1 MTKRREHNQETCILF
16 LDLVKA
22 FDKVP
27 RELLWRVLTKFGV
40 PGNWSRLSILKAVH
54 KNVEVLF
61 EVDDVKKKPSSI
73 IGVKQGDLLGSE
85 LFYFLYRSS
94 SRTLENGEIASHSY
108 DLCIMRSK

>member
-1 MTKRREHNQETCILF
+1 LIKYLENSFGEFSLN
-16 LDLVKA
+16 LVFQA
-22 FDKVP
+22 
-27 RELLWRVLTKFGV
+27 
-40 PGNWSRLSILKAVH
+40 NWSRLSILKAVH